1 MASFLSYGC
10 RIWTRRRRRRKRRLL
25 PIIAQYIYDG
35 EDLGHPYI
43 QSTTVL
49 CDNTHVHTNTHSTHI
64 FRWLA
69 TTNSIYLCRI
79 VHIAHG
85 EGWGTLLCKASA
97 RLISSRA
104 KAAFKDTHVQ
114 LEGHILL
121 ADGVLILKHPQHPL
135 LGTCENKQIML
146 EKHTKPIIRCKNTA
160 SHFLS
165 LSNEMFHM
173 SKWKLLIMQWVHT
186 TTPVWL

>member
-1 MASFLSYGC
+1 MASFVSYGC
-10 RIWTRRRRRRKRRLL
+10 RIWTRRRRRKWRLL

-69 TTNSIYLCRI
+69 TTNSMYLCRI
-79 VHIAHG
+79 VRIAHG

-121 ADGVLILKHPQHPL
+121 ADGVLILKHPQHPTGYATVHVETNKSWWKGIQNPL
-135 LGTCENKQIML
+135 WDAKILPHTFCHCQMKCSTWVSENY
-146 EKHTKPIIRCKNTA
+146 
-160 SHFLS
+160 
-165 LSNEMFHM
+165 
-173 SKWKLLIMQWVHT
+173 
-186 TTPVWL
+186 